1 MGVRRR
7 QPEPDPPPPPRA
19 IVVDGSNV
27 VASSTSGAQ
36 RRIEDALAWAR
47 AFAPSLPV
55 TVFFDAATLR
65 YLGGER
71 EESLLA
77 VVRAAG
83 AEARIVDAVDPA
95 LLAFA
100 YEQRALALTNDRFW
114 DYEDL
119 RRDVVLLQFTCDR
132 NGFRVPD
139 EATWFTP
146 SGGARR
152 VRIDALRPS

>member
-27 VASSTSGAQ
+27 VASATTGAQ

-47 AFAPSLPV
+47 AFASSLPV
-55 TVFFDAATLR
+55 TVFFDTATMR
-65 YLGGER
+65 HLGVER
-71 EESLLA
+71 ETALLA
-77 VVRAAG
+77 CVRAAG
-83 AEARIVDAVDPA
+83 AEAHAVDAADPA

-119 RRDVVLLQFTCDR
+119 RRDVVLLQFVCDQR
-132 NGFRVPD
+132 GFRVPD

-152 VRIDALRPS
+152 VRVDALRP

>member
-27 VASSTSGAQ
+27 VASATTGAQ

-47 AFAPSLPV
+47 AFAPALPV
-55 TVFFDAATLR
+55 TVFFDTATMR

-71 EESLLA
+71 EAALLA
-77 VVRAAG
+77 CVRAAG
-83 AEARIVDAVDPA
+83 AEAQVVGAADPA

-100 YEQRALALTNDRFW
+100 YEHRALALTNDRFW

-119 RRDVVLLQFTCDR
+119 RRDVVLLQFVCDQR
-132 NGFRVPD
+132 GFRVPD

-152 VRIDALRPS
+152 VRVDALRP